1 VQVPPVLARNVVSV
15 WGEEGR
21 AWLAGLPGLLDG
33 VLGSWHLRPDGG
45 PFPLSYHWVMPVT
58 RPDGSAAVLK
68 VGLPDDGHLAAEAA
82 ALRAYGGHGAVR
94 LLADDPARGALLL
107 ERADPGTPAR
117 ALVPHEDG
125 AALAALLSVR
135 RALHAAPP
143 PADGVLPDLA
153 RLGGSFDR
161 YLRAFPGG
169 GPLPRRLVVTAT
181 RLFDELCSSAPAPVV
196 LHGDLHHDN
205 VLRSA
210 RSARGPWLAIDPHG
224 WVGDP
229 GYDLGAILY
238 NPDPDVRDPA
248 LLALVPDRLER
259 IVETATDVPRERVVA
274 WCFVMAVLSDVWNTE
289 GSEPVS
295 RPATRAIQVAGLL
308 EPFL

>member
-1 VQVPPVLARNVVSV
+1 VQVPPLLARNVVSV
-15 WGEEGR
+15 WGEQGR
-21 AWLAGLPGLLDG
+21 AWLTGLPGLLEG

-68 VGLPDDGHLAAEAA
+68 VGLPDDGHLVAEAA
-82 ALRAYGGHGAVR
+82 ALRAYGGRGAVR
-94 LLADDPARGALLL
+94 LLAYDPARGALLL

-117 ALVPHEDG
+117 ALVPHDDA

-135 RALHAAPP
+135 RLLHAATP
-143 PADGVLPDLA
+143 PADGVLPDLV

-161 YLRAFPGG
+161 YLRTFPDG
-169 GPLPRRLVVTAT
+169 GPLPRRLVVTAG

-210 RSARGPWLAIDPHG
+210 HGSWLAIDPHG
-224 WVGDP
+224 WIGDP

-238 NPDPDVRDPA
+238 NPDPDVRDPT
-248 LLALVPDRLER
+248 LLALVPGRLER
-259 IVETATDVPRERVVA
+259 IVETATDVPRERAVA

-289 GSEPVS
+289 GYGVDPAAS
-295 RPATRAIQVAGLL
+295 PATRAIEVAGLL
-308 EPFL
+308 EPLL